1 MCSDIELFSNGYLQW
16 NSSQLTKLFYNRST
30 CTVCSIK
37 NVSNINAAFKLLI
50 MKSTVNIQMV
60 NKVTKMTVYLTRKV
74 EEVKNPSNSVA
85 VAALFRTIHQKLDGL
100 FTNE

>member
-1 MCSDIELFSNGYLQW
+1 MFNI
-16 NSSQLTKLFYNRST
+16 NSFVTNLKKAFLSPFY
-30 CTVCSIK
+30 VK
-37 NVSNINAAFKLLI
+37 NVAFKLLMI
-50 MKSTVNIQMV
+50 TSTVNIQMV

>member
-1 MCSDIELFSNGYLQW
+1 MNSLFHTLM
-16 NSSQLTKLFYNRST
+16 
-30 CTVCSIK
+30 
-37 NVSNINAAFKLLI
+37 AAFKLLI

>member
-1 MCSDIELFSNGYLQW
+1 
-16 NSSQLTKLFYNRST
+16 
-30 CTVCSIK
+30 
-37 NVSNINAAFKLLI
+37 